1 MSELTHDTFLNGR
14 LKIRQLKSG
23 YRFSI
28 DSVIL
33 ANLATMKAGHRIL
46 DIGTGCGIISL
57 ILARRYPDI
66 MIYGI
71 EIQPDMADIAARNIA
86 ENQLEH
92 RILIL
97 NQDIRT
103 ITPADT
109 GGCADVVICNPP
121 HFEANSGRVNPDPRV
136 AMARHEI
143 KMTLEDLIHAADLM
157 LARGGRLMVLY
168 PAARMPD
175 IITAMRGAGIEPKKA
190 MMIHSKPGENAIRVM
205 MEGIRGGR
213 RGLSVAPPFHI
224 YDRNG
229 GYSSAM
235 QTMFRP
241 LPETPDDFHPEH
253 GDKRIK

>member
-1 MSELTHDTFLNGR
+1 MPKLTHDTFFNGR

-28 DSVIL
+28 DSVLL
-33 ANLATMKAGHRIL
+33 ANLAAIKPGERIL
-46 DIGTGCGIISL
+46 DFGTGCGIISL

-86 ENQLEH
+86 ENHLEH

-97 NQDIRT
+97 NQDIRA

-109 GGCADVVICNPP
+109 AGCADVAICNPP

-136 AMARHEI
+136 AIARHEI
-143 KMTLEDLIHAADLM
+143 KITLEDLIHAADRM
-157 LARGGRLMVLY
+157 LARGGRLIVLY

-175 IITAMRGAGIEPKKA
+175 IITRMRGTGIEPKKVV
-190 MMIHSKPGENAIRVM
+190 MIHSKPGENAIRVM
-205 MEGIRGGR
+205 VEGIRGGR
-213 RGLSVAPPFHI
+213 PGLVVAPPFHI
-224 YDRNG
+224 YDAAAR
-229 GYSSAM
+229 YSDATRS
-235 QTMFRP
+235 MFG
-241 LPETPDDFHPEH
+241 LLAE
-253 GDKRIK
+253 